1 MACFLFAIIAI
12 KQEIFLLVARIILI
26 QGLVKIQHYSHKYP
40 TIHNKLSNTKF
51 NNYSSSP
58 NGNQNSI
65 DHLLDFTKVLY
76 RTAHYRSLLK
86 YLEILGASVKREYD
100 AVGKSAEPYHLN
112 ES

>member
-1 MACFLFAIIAI
+1 MSNFAECSLVLLFFSAMSIHA
-12 KQEIFLLVARIILI
+12 
-26 QGLVKIQHYSHKYP
+26 SHTKLP
-40 TIHNKLSNTKF
+40 NTIF

-76 RTAHYRSLLK
+76 STAHYRSLLK
-86 YLEILGASVKREYD
+86 YLETLGAFVKREYD